1 MMNVVMQIEF
11 KLCVAA
17 ATGDQ
22 KMWEQAQR
30 QLYVLLTA
38 KEVK

>member
-1 MMNVVMQIEF
+1 MMNVIMQVEF

-17 ATGDQ
+17 ATGD
-22 KMWEQAQR
+22 QAQR

>member
-1 MMNVVMQIEF
+1 MITVIMQIEF
-11 KLCVAA
+11 KLAVAA
-17 ATGDQ
+17 ATGDHA
-22 KMWEQAQR
+22 MWDQAQR

>member
-1 MMNVVMQIEF
+1 MQVQF
-11 KLCVAA
+11 KMAVAA
-17 ATGDQ
+17 ATSDRA
-22 KMWEQAQR
+22 MWDQAQR

>member
-1 MMNVVMQIEF
+1 MQVEF

-17 ATGDQ
+17 ATGDRV
-22 KMWEQAQR
+22 MWEQAQR

>member
-1 MMNVVMQIEF
+1 MITVIMQIEF
-11 KLCVAA
+11 KLAVAA
-17 ATGDQ
+17 ATGDHA
-22 KMWEQAQR
+22 MWEQAQR

>member
-1 MMNVVMQIEF
+1 MMNVIMQVQF
-11 KLCVAA
+11 KLSVAA
-17 ATGDQ
+17 ATGDTA
-22 KMWEQAQR
+22 MWDQAQR